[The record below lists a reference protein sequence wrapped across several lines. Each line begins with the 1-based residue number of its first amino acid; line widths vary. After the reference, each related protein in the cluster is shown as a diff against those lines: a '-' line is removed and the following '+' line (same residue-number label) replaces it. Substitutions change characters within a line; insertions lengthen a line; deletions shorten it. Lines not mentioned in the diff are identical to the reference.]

1 MSSIYRAIMRQ
12 ALKIMW
18 QTKFLWFFGLF
29 AAVLETDRVVN
40 LVVDKYPRLFDLS
53 NFLTTLREAYLI
65 DGWKAFTPNF
75 GTFFTNFT
83 LGNGLLL
90 LLFVVLGIFLLWLAL
105 VSQGALFSGAYK
117 TYKKQRTSFGALVKI
132 GNAKFWKT
140 LWLNLLTRV
149 SIGVV
154 WFVLGLPFALIFVA
168 KGIDWS
174 QSVFVIASFI
184 ASIIFALFAYFLFRY
199 ALMFMLND
207 GLGTG
212 AAIKAGWG
220 LFKKNWLVSIEMA
233 IVLFLADVLTV
244 IILLVGIFVLLLV
257 YAILSALGLA
267 GLNLVIFVILC
278 LAAVLWIIWVAA
290 LSSVFR
296 HTTWTILFVRISEG
310 EVMPKIMR
318 LIAGRS
324 LGAAEEKK

>member
-53 NFLTTLREAYLI
+53 NFLTTLREAYLV
-65 DGWKAFTPNF
+65 DGWKVFWPSF
-75 GTFFTNFT
+75 GAFFTNFT

-105 VSQGALFSGAYK
+105 VSQAALFSGAYK
-117 TYKKQRTSFGALVKI
+117 IYKKQKTSFGALVKI

-168 KGIDWS
+168 RGVDWS
-174 QSVFVIASFI
+174 QSVFIIASFI
-184 ASIIFALFAYFLFRY
+184 ASIIFALFVYFLFRY
-199 ALMFMLND
+199 ALMYMLND
-207 GLGTG
+207 GVSTGT
-212 AAIKAGWG
+212 AIKAGWN

-244 IILLVGIFVLLLV
+244 IVLLVGIFVLLLV
-257 YAILSALGLA
+257 YAILGAIGLA
-267 GLNLVIFVILC
+267 GLNLIIFVILT
-278 LAAVLWIIWVAA
+278 LAAILWIIWVAA

-310 EVMPKIMR
+310 EVLPKIMR
-318 LIAGRS
+318 LVGS
-324 LGAAEEKK
+324 GLLNKQSDVK